1 MCVACNPGL
10 VSFLEMAVSRRKVLG
25 GAVLSTAPLWMPKA
39 RAQGPRA
46 DVLFRNGT
54 VITMDPSRPRAQALA
69 VSGGKIMAVGSEDD
83 LEGLRSPQTR
93 IIDLSGG
100 TLLTGLIDPHM
111 HTIFVLFE
119 SWIDASPFANATV
132 EQVVARLKA
141 AVAKERRALGS
152 ERGSSTHRSRQAKH
166 ISTWRCSTR
175 SRRTIRSICSRAT
188 ATLRMSTRRR
198 WRSPALHAIRP
209 IHRRPASDATPTAI

>member
-10 VSFLEMAVSRRKVLG
+10 VSFLEIVMSRRKVLAG
-25 GAVLSTAPLWMPKA
+25 GALSTAPLWLPRA
-39 RAQGPRA
+39 RAQAPRA

-100 TLLTGLIDPHM
+100 TLLPGLIDPHM
-111 HTIFVLFE
+111 HSVFVLFE
-119 SWIDASPFANATV
+119 SWIDAGPFANATMEEV
-132 EQVVARLKA
+132 LARLKA
-141 AVAKERRALGS
+141 AVAKAAPGAWV
-152 ERGSSTHRSRQAKH
+152 GSSTRRSRQAKN
-166 ISTWRCSTR
+166 ISIWRCSTR
-175 SRRTIRSICSRAT
+175 SRRTIRSICLRAT

>member
-10 VSFLEMAVSRRKVLG
+10 VSFLEMVVSRRKVLG

-93 IIDLSGG
+93 IVDLSGG
-100 TLLTGLIDPHM
+100 TLLPGLIDPHM
-111 HTIFVLFE
+111 HSVFVQGVVRRLE
-119 SWIDASPFANATV
+119 PGPHRLSASSLSEFRQPGRV
-132 EQVVARLKA
+132 E
-141 AVAKERRALGS
+141 
-152 ERGSSTHRSRQAKH
+152 
-166 ISTWRCSTR
+166 
-175 SRRTIRSICSRAT
+175 
-188 ATLRMSTRRR
+188 
-198 WRSPALHAIRP
+198 LHAGAAY
-209 IHRRPASDATPTAI
+209 RRYSGCP